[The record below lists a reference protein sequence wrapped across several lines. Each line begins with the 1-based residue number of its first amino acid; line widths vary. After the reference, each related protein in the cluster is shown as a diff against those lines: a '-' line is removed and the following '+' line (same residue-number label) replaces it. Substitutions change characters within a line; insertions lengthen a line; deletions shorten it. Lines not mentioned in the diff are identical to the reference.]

1 MGTNISKPAIKEW
14 ISATVMVLLG
24 NAYGRSFEAVD
35 PAMIILRKLSRS
47 DWIYYI
53 EEYLYRVIDY
63 IGDYYDALHTTGRQY
78 IIDDINIY
86 IEVRQSSMG

>member
-1 MGTNISKPAIKEW
+1 MGTKISKPAIKEC

-53 EEYLYRVIDY
+53 EECLTYDEEVLYKISA
-63 IGDYYDALHTTGRQY
+63 GDL
-78 IIDDINIY
+78 NMIY
-86 IEVRQSSMG
+86 EFILLYGKRNTIQ

>member
-1 MGTNISKPAIKEW
+1 M
-14 ISATVMVLLG
+14 MVLLG

-53 EEYLYRVIDY
+53 EECLTYDEEVLYKISA
-63 IGDYYDALHTTGRQY
+63 GDLNMIYEFILLYGNETQY
-78 IIDDINIY
+78 
-86 IEVRQSSMG
+86 SSDPT

>member
-1 MGTNISKPAIKEW
+1 MGTKISKPAIKEC
-14 ISATVMVLLG
+14 ISATMMVLLG

-53 EEYLYRVIDY
+53 EECLTYDEEVLYKISA
-63 IGDYYDALHTTGRQY
+63 GDLNMIYEFILLYGNETQY
-78 IIDDINIY
+78 
-86 IEVRQSSMG
+86 SSDPT

>member
-1 MGTNISKPAIKEW
+1 MGTKISKPAIKEC
-14 ISATVMVLLG
+14 ISATMMVLLG

-53 EEYLYRVIDY
+53 EEYLTYDEEVLYKISA
-63 IGDYYDALHTTGRQY
+63 GDLNMIYEFILLYGDETQY
-78 IIDDINIY
+78 
-86 IEVRQSSMG
+86 SSDPT

>member
-1 MGTNISKPAIKEW
+1 MGTNISKPAIKEC

-53 EEYLYRVIDY
+53 EECLTYDEEVLYKISA
-63 IGDYYDALHTTGRQY
+63 GDLNMIYEFILLYGNETQY
-78 IIDDINIY
+78 
-86 IEVRQSSMG
+86 SSDPT

>member
-1 MGTNISKPAIKEW
+1 MGTKISKPAIKEC

-53 EEYLYRVIDY
+53 EECLTYDEEVLYKISA
-63 IGDYYDALHTTGRQY
+63 GDLNMIYEFILLYGNETQY
-78 IIDDINIY
+78 
-86 IEVRQSSMG
+86 SSDPT